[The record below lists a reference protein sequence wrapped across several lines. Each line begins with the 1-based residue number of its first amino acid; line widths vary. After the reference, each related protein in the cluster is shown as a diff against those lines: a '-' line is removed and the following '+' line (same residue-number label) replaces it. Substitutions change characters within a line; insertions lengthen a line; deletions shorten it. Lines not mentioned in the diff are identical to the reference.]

1 MYLHP
6 KWMIVHL
13 FCAVNDLFDELMLC
27 FWLFKSIYVKKTDL
41 HLVEIFSYYLTRL
54 SHSNYTESTL
64 VEIFSYYLTH
74 RAVYPGMVIY
84 TSRNFFL
91 LFNTKVHP
99 LRQVGLNMLMFYALF
114 CYYFTNFFYNKPI
127 YRYLRLGLY
136 FL

>member
-1 MYLHP
+1 
-6 KWMIVHL
+6 MIVHL

-84 TSRNFFL
+84 ISRNFFL

-99 LRQVGLNMLMFYALF
+99 LRQVNLH
-114 CYYFTNFFYNKPI
+114 
-127 YRYLRLGLY
+127 
-136 FL
+136 

>member
-54 SHSNYTESTL
+54 SHSNYTESTK
-64 VEIFSYYLTH
+64 VEILYAFRISDRFLWIP
-74 RAVYPGMVIY
+74 AA
-84 TSRNFFL
+84 TSG
-91 LFNTKVHP
+91 LF
-99 LRQVGLNMLMFYALF
+99 ME
-114 CYYFTNFFYNKPI
+114 
-127 YRYLRLGLY
+127 
-136 FL
+136 

>member
-64 VEIFSYYLTH
+64 VEIFSYYLTQ
-74 RAVYPGMVIY
+74 RCILCDRLIY

-91 LFNTKVHP
+91 LFNSYFVVLGTIWD
-99 LRQVGLNMLMFYALF
+99 LMCLCFMHFFVIISLIF
-114 CYYFTNFFYNKPI
+114 FTINLSTDI
-127 YRYLRLGLY
+127 
-136 FL
+136 

>member
-1 MYLHP
+1 
-6 KWMIVHL
+6 MIVHL

-41 HLVEIFSYYLTRL
+41 HLVEIFSYYLT
-54 SHSNYTESTL
+54 
-64 VEIFSYYLTH
+64 H

-99 LRQVGLNMLMFYALF
+99 LRQVNLH
-114 CYYFTNFFYNKPI
+114 
-127 YRYLRLGLY
+127 
-136 FL
+136 